1 METIPIL
8 TSAGIFSILTLF
20 YGLVKYFMASS
31 YPINDT
37 IVNVIYGFYVIIAI
51 FIQLTININ
60 NSKALCDG
68 KSPQIMGTMLHTL
81 VPNLLIFI
89 VVGICIRMFPGWLEP
104 FSNTVGYCYIS
115 IFQKTSWLSDLATQ
129 DKDEAL
135 IKKDNSLFL
144 NELTP
149 TNFTSVITKMLKAK
163 LINFDDDLGKGGIP
177 ITKPNSK
184 PMVGGKRRRKRK
196 QKGGDGSKTLESMS
210 WEEEEAVK
218 KKLRAIG
225 INCGYGYEG
234 ETSDE
239 AYERNSCWEGH
250 ITEYLKA
257 EKAGT
262 LGEFI
267 ANFEKKKSKIS
278 QEQPSAPPMEEPIV
292 IQAYSPQQQPFQQ
305 QPFQQQPFQQQPLQK
320 QPFQQQPFQQQP
332 FQQLAASQTGSL
344 QAPNTAVK
352 TKKGKNKLA
361 GAKEE
366 KLSEEIKANLDKIKF
381 QNLWKLVN
389 IKSVI
394 SEVIW
399 FLLCGVLVLAFSY
412 NAILNLSC
420 SHSLEQQEILQKE
433 GDEKLEKLMKEID
446 ES

>member
-68 KSPQIMGTMLHTL
+68 KSPQIMGTMINTL

-104 FSNTVGYCYIS
+104 FSNTIGYCYIS
-115 IFQKTSWLSDLATQ
+115 IFQKTSWLSKLATLNK
-129 DKDEAL
+129 DKSL
-135 IKKDNSLFL
+135 IEKDNSLFL

-163 LINFDDDLGKGGIP
+163 LINFDDDLGKGGTANTPHDGAP
-177 ITKPNSK
+177 ITKPNSGYK

-196 QKGGDGSKTLESMS
+196 QKGGDGSKTLASMS
-210 WEEEEAVK
+210 WEEEEVVR

-239 AYERNSCWEGH
+239 AYERNRCWEGQV
-250 ITEYLKA
+250 TKYLKA

-267 ANFEKKKSKIS
+267 ENFKKKKSKIS

-292 IQAYSPQQQPFQQ
+292 IQAYSPQQQPSQ
-305 QPFQQQPFQQQPLQK
+305 
-320 QPFQQQPFQQQP
+320 
-332 FQQLAASQTGSL
+332 QQLAASQTGSV
-344 QAPNTAVK
+344 QALNTAVK
-352 TKKGKNKLA
+352 TKKGKNKLV
-361 GAKEE
+361 GAKVGAKKEQ

-394 SEVIW
+394 SEIIW

>member
-8 TSAGIFSILTLF
+8 TSAGIFGGLTLF

-31 YPINDT
+31 SYPNNDT
-37 IVNVIYGFYVIIAI
+37 ISNVIYGFYVVIAI

-68 KSPQIMGTMLHTL
+68 KSPQIMGTMFHTFL
-81 VPNLLIFI
+81 PNLLIFI
-89 VVGICIRMFPGWLEP
+89 VVGICIRMFPGWLQP
-104 FSNTVGYCYIS
+104 FSNTVGYC
-115 IFQKTSWLSDLATQ
+115 FLAVFKNLKWLGDLPTQ
-129 DKDEAL
+129 GDDCAL

-149 TNFTSVITKMLKAK
+149 TNFTSVVTKMLKAN
-163 LINFDDDLGKGGIP
+163 LIDFEDKKSEDLGENNGAP
-177 ITKPNSK
+177 ITKSNSGYK

-196 QKGGDGSKTLESMS
+196 QKGGGQWDEDDQDAQYTSTGKTYDQSVAEAEARNAAKFAREGFTGYDDPRAVEARAAARREQSASWRDGPSAPS
-210 WEEEEAVK
+210 A
-218 KKLRAIG
+218 
-225 INCGYGYEG
+225 
-234 ETSDE
+234 
-239 AYERNSCWEGH
+239 
-250 ITEYLKA
+250 
-257 EKAGT
+257 
-262 LGEFI
+262 
-267 ANFEKKKSKIS
+267 
-278 QEQPSAPPMEEPIV
+278 PSAPPMSKQNAQE
-292 IQAYSPQQQPFQQ
+292 
-305 QPFQQQPFQQQPLQK
+305 QK
-320 QPFQQQPFQQQP
+320 QREAMEHLQQIRHRQPITQP
-332 FQQLAASQTGSL
+332 TASISSA
-344 QAPNTAVK
+344 QATPIATPIATPVH
-352 TKKGKNKLA
+352 TQKGKNKSA

-366 KLSEEIKANLDKIKF
+366 EKLSKEIKANLDKIKF

-399 FLLCGVLVLAFSY
+399 FLLCGVLVLAYSY

-446 ES
+446 DS